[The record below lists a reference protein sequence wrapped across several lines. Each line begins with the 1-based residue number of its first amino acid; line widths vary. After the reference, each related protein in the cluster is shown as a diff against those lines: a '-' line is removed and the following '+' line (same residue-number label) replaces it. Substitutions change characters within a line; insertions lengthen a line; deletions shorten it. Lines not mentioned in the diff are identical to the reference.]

1 MGVAEVQGGA
11 AKEIGEQ
18 QGLLMTIPGIP
29 KCCSKIQIKS
39 YGMDTSINVRVMMP
53 TDIMF
58 LPSYRPHRHQSI
70 DEAMIAFKGR
80 NTIKQCMP
88 KKPMKQGF
96 KLWVRAN
103 ATNVYVSQFKF
114 YTGEQGS
121 NAEFG
126 LGGNVVTRLF
136 GDLVGK
142 YYHVFMDNFL
152 DMKKG

>member
-1 MGVAEVQGGA
+1 
-11 AKEIGEQ
+11 
-18 QGLLMTIPGIP
+18 
-29 KCCSKIQIKS
+29 
-39 YGMDTSINVRVMMP
+39 
-53 TDIMF
+53 
-58 LPSYRPHRHQSI
+58 
-70 DEAMIAFKGR
+70 
-80 NTIKQCMP
+80 MP
-88 KKPMKQGF
+88 KKPTKQGF

-114 YTGEQGS
+114 YTGKQGS

-126 LGGNVVTRLF
+126 LGGNVVTRLS